1 MAFSLKNLKV
11 IVKMGK
17 PGGAGHKNGSMNGN
31 VVSLQDGIKGFLQNT
46 GVGHSSEFVLDEKLL
61 A

>member
-1 MAFSLKNLKV
+1 MAFNLKNLKV

-17 PGGAGHKNGSMNGN
+17 ANGSEGQNGSMNGN

-46 GVGHSSEFVLDEKLL
+46 GVGLSLIHI
-61 A
+61 

>member
-17 PGGAGHKNGSMNGN
+17 GGGVEHKNGAVNGN
-31 VVSLQDGIKGFLQNT
+31 TVSLQDGIKGFLKNT
-46 GVGHSSEFVLDEKLL
+46 
-61 A
+61 